1 MIPSDLVG
9 IQIDIMLYVKWW
21 ANCQKTPIPQK
32 NIIKTMELQGT
43 SWQSSTNALNALLE
57 KGFIRRAYSEKQNRT
72 YYVMI
77 RNI

>member
-1 MIPSDLVG
+1 MIPLDLVG
-9 IQIDIMLYVKWW
+9 LQIDVMLYVKWW
-21 ANCQKTPIPQK
+21 ANCQKTTVPQR
-32 NIIKTMELQGT
+32 NIIESMKKQGICKN
-43 SWQSSTNALNALLE
+43 SSVNAINALLE

>member
-1 MIPSDLVG
+1 MIPLDLVG
-9 IQIDIMLYVKWW
+9 LQIDVMLYVKWW

-32 NIIKTMELQGT
+32 NIIKNMELQGIKY
-43 SWQSSTNALNALLE
+43 SSLINALNALLE

>member
-21 ANCQKTPIPQK
+21 ANCQKTPVPQR
-32 NIIKTMELQGT
+32 NIIKNMELQGIKY
-43 SWQSSTNALNALLE
+43 SSLINALNALLE